1 METSQNDLPESLTRL
16 DVRLVLSRIPIV
28 AYSTTATLDD
38 VLHVQEALRNLALEH
53 HEAEPATCPCHLV
66 DHDTR
71 FRDGSELLEISPET
85 WGICTRRAGNLY
97 KARSRLYRSQILQVN
112 IRWKALAEIYTK
124 HSFAPFLNLNISA
137 KNRQHFFAIEKLNF
151 R

>member
-53 HEAEPATCPCHLV
+53 HEAEPATYPFHLG
-66 DHDTR
+66 DLYTER
-71 FRDGSELLEISPET
+71 GQTLQGS
-85 WGICTRRAGNLY
+85 
-97 KARSRLYRSQILQVN
+97 
-112 IRWKALAEIYTK
+112 
-124 HSFAPFLNLNISA
+124 FSA
-137 KNRQHFFAIEKLNF
+137 VSKQHFASKYAFV
-151 R
+151 

>member
-53 HEAEPATCPCHLV
+53 NEAEPATCPCHLV

-71 FRDGSELLEISPET
+71 FRDGSELLEVSPET
-85 WGICTRRAGNLY
+85 FGSGRRIQAANKDLGF
-97 KARSRLYRSQILQVN
+97 V
-112 IRWKALAEIYTK
+112 
-124 HSFAPFLNLNISA
+124 
-137 KNRQHFFAIEKLNF
+137 
-151 R
+151 